1 MYTVIEVD
9 EKADYTDIIHKLEME
24 CFTQEYWSYDA
35 ILSEITKEN
44 TYFFIAYDRNKPI
57 GYFCL
62 SFLLGEA
69 ELERICV
76 IPYYQRS
83 GAGSQMLSYAIDY
96 LRELNC
102 SKFMLE
108 VRSKNY
114 KAVSLYKKYGFEVDF
129 IRKKYYQNPVD
140 DAILMT
146 YTY

>member
-1 MYTVIEVD
+1 MYTVVEVNGKTD
-9 EKADYTDIIHKLEME
+9 YADILHKLEIE
-24 CFTQEYWSYDA
+24 CFPHEYWSYEA
-35 ILSEITKEN
+35 IVGEIAKEN
-44 TYFFIAYDRNKPI
+44 THFVVAYDRNTPI
-57 GYFCL
+57 GYFCF
-62 SFLLGEA
+62 SCLLGEA

-76 IPYYQRS
+76 IPDYQRK

-129 IRKKYYQNPVD
+129 IRKKYYQNPTD

>member
-1 MYTVIEVD
+1 MYTVIEVSGKTD
-9 EKADYTDIIHKLEME
+9 YADILHKIEME
-24 CFTQEYWSYDA
+24 CFPQEYWSYDA

-44 TYFFIAYDRNKPI
+44 THFVIAYDCNKPI
-57 GYFCL
+57 GYFCF
-62 SFLLGEA
+62 SCLLGEA